1 MIKTE
6 ERSDLEKQNSN
17 FNSYRKEVLEVLE
30 NLKTLKQKKLK
41 ESEVE
46 DYLKFVKNNMRFN
59 IDSYIGY
66 DSRALKKDSFI
77 KAFEGLTL
85 ESLDKI
91 KIKLK
96 SMAIELNFQ
105 KGYPVLFSKQTPNPK
120 NDYGLRSNAITTF
133 TGRPGY
139 FMKNLRLK
147 EINYKLSP
155 SDYTVNTRFVIEFL
169 STDKLKEE
177 DEFFK
182 LFYKTLDNYRKR
194 IVEDWISALNRDYTS
209 LIEKPKLASFDYRI
223 ERIREIQNFL
233 GLELFEWNFAYEN

>member
-105 KGYPVLFSKQTPNPK
+105 KGYPVLFSKQTPNPR

-133 TGRPGY
+133 TGR
-139 FMKNLRLK
+139 
-147 EINYKLSP
+147 
-155 SDYTVNTRFVIEFL
+155 
-169 STDKLKEE
+169 
-177 DEFFK
+177 
-182 LFYKTLDNYRKR
+182 
-194 IVEDWISALNRDYTS
+194 